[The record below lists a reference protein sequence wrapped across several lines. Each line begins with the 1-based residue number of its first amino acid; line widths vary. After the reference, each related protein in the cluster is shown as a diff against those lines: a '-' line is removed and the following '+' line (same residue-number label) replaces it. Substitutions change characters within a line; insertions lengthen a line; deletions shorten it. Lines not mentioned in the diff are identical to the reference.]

1 MTSLSMAFFV
11 PLEVQE
17 IDKKE
22 GKKEMLLCCSLQ
34 VITAKN
40 NHWPKDTH

>member
-22 GKKEMLLCCSLQ
+22 GKKERKKCCYVVLC
-34 VITAKN
+34 K
-40 NHWPKDTH
+40 